1 MVVPSRDEGG
11 SSSSKGQGGQG
22 KRRIARDGVG
32 HCKSKS
38 VQNGVGQEVGKRGI
52 PPDLCHI
59 YPTSAASFALFLRA
73 RRCGAGRVIC
83 GAGLPSLV
91 SSLILPTPPT
101 LSLCMD
107 TWTAG

>member
-1 MVVPSRDEGG
+1 M
-11 SSSSKGQGGQG
+11 
-22 KRRIARDGVG
+22 
-32 HCKSKS
+32 
-38 VQNGVGQEVGKRGI
+38 QNRVGQEVGKRGI

-73 RRCGAGRVIC
+73 GRCGAGRVIC

-101 LSLCMD
+101 LSACMD
-107 TWTAG
+107 TWTAGQTTKICKKQLSVHIADD